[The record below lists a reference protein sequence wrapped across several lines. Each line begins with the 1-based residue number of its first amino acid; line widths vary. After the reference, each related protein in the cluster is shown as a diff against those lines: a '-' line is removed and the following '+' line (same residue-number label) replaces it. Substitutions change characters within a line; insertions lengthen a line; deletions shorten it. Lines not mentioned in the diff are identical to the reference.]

1 MSRFD
6 DNIDLLNQ
14 KTWVCVFFLC
24 PGEKKKCSS
33 CLREFIVMF
42 IKNILNCLRLKYS
55 LCFISNISIRDV
67 LGGKIPRH
75 FMLHFNT
82 LWFHVILFHGAV
94 IHNVTSW
101 LRRIS
106 ACGSKDQSWETLSK
120 TYKWYSLYLQLKTA
134 ISGFTDQFVFSFL
147 DHRSIWPICIV

>member
-1 MSRFD
+1 
-6 DNIDLLNQ
+6 
-14 KTWVCVFFLC
+14 
-24 PGEKKKCSS
+24 
-33 CLREFIVMF
+33 MF

-134 ISGFTDQFVFSFL
+134 ISGFTDQFVFFFWITDQSDQFVL
-147 DHRSIWPICIV
+147 FSLTLLKFYTSTSMPHSSWRVKQLIQI